1 MRRYMTMKQK
11 VIASTSVVGLIAL
24 IAFFILSGGNADLF
38 SQKDNAK
45 IGADKP
51 PAIAN
56 DAIKQLNDTYIRVS
70 EALVPTV
77 VSIGVIIEGDKA
89 MDPFEEQFREFFRHF
104 QGPDVDPEEN
114 LPRREGGGSGV
125 IISEN
130 GYIITNNHVV
140 ANASEITVT
149 THDRKE
155 YKAEIIGTD
164 PLTDLAVIKIEANGL
179 TPAHMGDI
187 QDIKV
192 GEIVFAIGNPLGLNS
207 TVTNGIVSAIGRGG
221 MGLLNR
227 ESGYAVENFIQ
238 TDAAINPGNSGG
250 GLYNITGSLIGINTA
265 IATRTGTYI
274 GYGFAIPIDI
284 VSSVV
289 RDLIDDGEINR
300 GYIGVQIST
309 VDELLARSVGL
320 DKVEGVL
327 VNDVIADSPAE
338 EAGIEPGDV
347 ILKLDGETVAT
358 SNELQS
364 KIVQRRAGDEVKL
377 EIWRNEKKIYKT
389 VKLKP
394 RDGEEIAENNAK
406 KGEEE
411 VEQEDNASFED
422 LGFSVESLSKKQ
434 KEDYNVDNGVLV
446 TDVKRYSVAFDRQL
460 FPNGVIVKADRKAI
474 KSISDLKEVIESK
487 KKGEAIL
494 LQVKYNDANRIIAL
508 EIP

>member
-1 MRRYMTMKQK
+1 MKQK
-11 VIASTSVVGLIAL
+11 VIASTSVVGFIAL
-24 IAFFILSGGNADLF
+24 IALFVLIGGNANLF
-38 SQKDNAK
+38 SQKDGK

-56 DAIKQLNDTYIRVS
+56 EAIKQLNDTYVRVS

-89 MDPFEEQFREFFRHF
+89 MDPFEEQFREFFKHF
-104 QGPDVDPEEN
+104 HGEEFETEEN
-114 LPRREGGGSGV
+114 MPRREGGGSGV
-125 IISEN
+125 IISED
-130 GYIITNNHVV
+130 GYIITNDHVV
-140 ANASEITVT
+140 ANATEISVT

-155 YKAEIIGTD
+155 YKAEVIGTD
-164 PLTDLAVIKIEANGL
+164 PLTDLAVIKIDASGL
-179 TPAHMGDI
+179 TPAYLGNIEDI
-187 QDIKV
+187 RV

-207 TVTNGIVSAIGRGG
+207 TITSGIISAIGRGG

-250 GLYNITGSLIGINTA
+250 GLYSITGSLIGINSA

-284 VSSVV
+284 VTSVV

-300 GYIGVQIST
+300 GYIGVQITS

-327 VNDVIADSPAE
+327 VNDVIPDSPAE

-364 KIVQRRAGDEVKL
+364 KIVQRRVGDEVKL
-377 EIWRNEKKIYKT
+377 EVWRNEKKIYKT

-394 RDGEEIAENNAK
+394 RDGEELAQNNAT

-411 VEQEDNASFED
+411 VVEEETVSFDD

-434 KEDYNVDNGVLV
+434 KEDYNVENGVLI
-446 TDVKRYSVAFDRQL
+446 TDVKRYSVAFERQL
-460 FPNGVIVKADRKAI
+460 FPNGVIVKADRKVI
-474 KSISDLKEVIESK
+474 KTIADLKQVIESK

-494 LQVKYNDANRIIAL
+494 LQVKYNDANRIIAI

>member
-1 MRRYMTMKQK
+1 MKQK
-11 VIASTSVVGLIAL
+11 VIASTSIVGLIAL
-24 IAFFILSGGNADLF
+24 VVLFVLIGGNADLF
-38 SQKDNAK
+38 SQKDVVR
-45 IGADKP
+45 IGAEKP
-51 PAIAN
+51 PTIAN
-56 DAIKQLNDTYIRVS
+56 EAIKQLNETYIRVS
-70 EALVPTV
+70 ETLVPTV
-77 VSIGVIIEGDKA
+77 VSIAVIIEGKEA

-104 QGPDVDPEEN
+104 QGPDSDSDEN

-125 IISEN
+125 IISED

-140 ANASEITVT
+140 DNAIEITVT
-149 THDRKE
+149 TNDYKE

-164 PLTDLAVIKIEANGL
+164 PLTDLAVIKIEASGL
-179 TPAHMGDI
+179 KPAYLGNLKDVR
-187 QDIKV
+187 V

-250 GLYNITGSLIGINTA
+250 GLFNITGSLIGINTA

-284 VSSVV
+284 VESVV
-289 RDLIDDGEINR
+289 RDLIDDGSINR
-300 GYIGVQIST
+300 GYIGVQITT

-327 VNDVIADSPAE
+327 VNDVISESAAD

-347 ILKLDGETVAT
+347 IIKLDGEVVAT

-364 KIVQRRAGDEVKL
+364 KIVQRRAGDLVKL
-377 EIWRNEKKIYKT
+377 EIWRNEKIINKT

-394 RDGEEIAENNAK
+394 LDGEEIAENTAN

-411 VEQEDNASFED
+411 IQEEDNASFED
-422 LGFSVESLSKKQ
+422 LGFSVEALSKKQ
-434 KEDYNVDNGVLV
+434 KDDYNVENGVLI
-446 TDVKRYSVAFDRQL
+446 TDVKRYSVAYERSL
-460 FPNGVIVKADRKAI
+460 FPNGVIVKADRKSI
-474 KSISDLKEVIESK
+474 KSISDLKGVIENK
-487 KKGEAIL
+487 EKGEAIL
-494 LQVKYNDANRIIAL
+494 LQVKYNDANRIIAI

>member
-1 MRRYMTMKQK
+1 MKQK
-11 VIASTSVVGLIAL
+11 VIASTSIMGLIAL
-24 IAFFILSGGNADLF
+24 VFLLVMSGGNSDLF

-56 DAIKQLNDTYIRVS
+56 EAIKLLNETYVNVS

-77 VSIGVIIEGDKA
+77 VSIRVIIEGNKA

-104 QGPDVDPEEN
+104 HGPDIDPPDN
-114 LPRREGGGSGV
+114 KPRREGGGSGV
-125 IISEN
+125 IISED

-140 ANASEITVT
+140 GDASEITIT
-149 THDRKE
+149 TYDRKE
-155 YKAEIIGTD
+155 YIAELIGTD
-164 PLTDLAVIKIEANGL
+164 PLTDLALIKVDASGL
-179 TPAHMGDI
+179 SPAYIGDI
-187 QDIKV
+187 QDVRV

-207 TVTNGIVSAIGRGG
+207 TVTSGIVSAIGRGG

-284 VSSVV
+284 VRAVV
-289 RDLIDDGEINR
+289 SDLIDDGVINR
-300 GYIGVQIST
+300 GYIGVQITT

-327 VNDVIADSPAE
+327 VNDVIPDSPAE

-347 ILKLDGETVAT
+347 ILKLDGEKVAT

-364 KIVQRRAGDEVKL
+364 KIVLRRAGDDVKL

-394 RDGEEIAENNAK
+394 RDDQEIADNSAI
-406 KGEEE
+406 KGDDTKYE
-411 VEQEDNASFED
+411 EDNASFEN
-422 LGFSVESLSKKQ
+422 LGFSVEALSNKQ
-434 KEDYNVDNGVLV
+434 KQDYNVENGVLI
-446 TDVKRYSVAFDRQL
+446 TDVRRYSVAYERSL
-460 FPNGVIVKADRKAI
+460 FPNGVIVKADRKNVN
-474 KSISDLKEVIESK
+474 SIEDLRKVIESK

-494 LQVKYNDANRIIAL
+494 LQVKYSDANRIIAI